1 MSNLMNKADLPNQKA
16 HEPKEAA
23 KQPPQEQPEVLSTF
37 ALPLSIKD
45 NIPHVGDSDVIGSI
59 PDQSNGTC
67 MDVLSQPTGL
77 PHRQRLLWLQK
88 HRTVGLWVQC
98 DDCDRWR
105 YLPNV
110 LDSSELPKKWYCRLH
125 PDSTSADCSIPEAPL
140 RIREE
145 EDLIHG
151 DYSAGSVVWARLD
164 GWPWWPA
171 MVDDCPDTEQFYW
184 LDGYSDIPTHYNVVF
199 FDSVDVTRA
208 WVAPEKIKPF
218 TSLKK
223 SVTLSNKDKKFK
235 KRLDVAIFEANDAI
249 KLPLLDRLAKYGF
262 INRYKG
268 QISSPKKVN
277 KKDLVRYQKKMKRK
291 FNIEFPIESSDS
303 DEEARSSTNLAG
315 NIISLGSLKKA
326 NSVKK
331 RVSDEDNVKE
341 SNCVDLVKK
350 NIKIRKPDSTVTG
363 DPNQNSMAVQIG
375 STDSMAVTMSF
386 DNDTSKTYVPEIQ
399 TETSEEQDSTPHN
412 LNNFRISSQ
421 SSDDFDF

>member
-1 MSNLMNKADLPNQKA
+1 
-16 HEPKEAA
+16 
-23 KQPPQEQPEVLSTF
+23 
-37 ALPLSIKD
+37 
-45 NIPHVGDSDVIGSI
+45 
-59 PDQSNGTC
+59 
-67 MDVLSQPTGL
+67 
-77 PHRQRLLWLQK
+77 
-88 HRTVGLWVQC
+88 
-98 DDCDRWR
+98 
-105 YLPNV
+105 
-110 LDSSELPKKWYCRLH
+110 
-125 PDSTSADCSIPEAPL
+125 
-140 RIREE
+140 
-145 EDLIHG
+145 
-151 DYSAGSVVWARLD
+151 
-164 GWPWWPA
+164 
-171 MVDDCPDTEQFYW
+171 
-184 LDGYSDIPTHYNVVF
+184 
-199 FDSVDVTRA
+199 
-208 WVAPEKIKPF
+208 
-218 TSLKK
+218 
-223 SVTLSNKDKKFK
+223 
-235 KRLDVAIFEANDAI
+235 
-249 KLPLLDRLAKYGF
+249 
-262 INRYKG
+262 
-268 QISSPKKVN
+268 
-277 KKDLVRYQKKMKRK
+277 MKRK